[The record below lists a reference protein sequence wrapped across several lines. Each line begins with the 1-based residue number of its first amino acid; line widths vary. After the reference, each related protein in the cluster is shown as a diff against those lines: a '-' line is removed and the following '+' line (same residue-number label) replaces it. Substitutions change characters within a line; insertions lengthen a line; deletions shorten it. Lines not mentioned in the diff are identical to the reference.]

1 MSLTHAK
8 LSEVVLKKLCNMQ
21 GIPDLPVGK
30 GVEVKMKMKMEMEM
44 KRVRMVTKMNQL
56 CSISLIYL
64 KINNSNDFN
73 SIYKYSLFAQFF

>member
-1 MSLTHAK
+1 
-8 LSEVVLKKLCNMQ
+8 
-21 GIPDLPVGK
+21 
-30 GVEVKMKMKMEMEM
+30 MKMKMEMEM

>member
-1 MSLTHAK
+1 
-8 LSEVVLKKLCNMQ
+8 MQ

-73 SIYKYSLFAQFF
+73 SIYIVCFPSDYHPYGSATC